1 MTVVIEV
8 MVASEKA
15 LVMENWGR
23 KNRFHD
29 GSDTN
34 ESDKWGYGGGR
45 SEEPNVT
52 DLVKEVVVD
61 VDMVVMVTEEVMM
74 EKIKP
79 KIKISSGED
88 QEKKQKNIRILKITC
103 DYVKTNVILLNFVKC
118 W

>member
-34 ESDKWGYGGGR
+34 ESDK
-45 SEEPNVT
+45 
-52 DLVKEVVVD
+52 
-61 VDMVVMVTEEVMM
+61 
-74 EKIKP
+74 
-79 KIKISSGED
+79 
-88 QEKKQKNIRILKITC
+88 
-103 DYVKTNVILLNFVKC
+103 
-118 W
+118 